1 MLVYHD
7 GMYGSV
13 AVLCSV
19 QVTNRYLSQ
28 LKDSHDNHCFVLEYK
43 QKVYTAGRHSWMSCP
58 MYFTP
63 LDNVSSSPSLP
74 FFSPPLFSFPP
85 QEAQFDHLVLQYVP
99 SS

>member
-28 LKDSHDNHCFVLEYK
+28 LKDSHDNHCFVQEYK
-43 QKVYTAGRHSWMSCP
+43 QKVYTAGRHLWMSCP

-63 LDNVSSSPSLP
+63 LDNVSSSLLLPSTGGT
-74 FFSPPLFSFPP
+74 
-85 QEAQFDHLVLQYVP
+85 V
-99 SS
+99 